1 MRSELHG
8 AIYTLDRTH
17 TPYIHVSPEKH
28 PIYEWA
34 MLGSNQRPL
43 PFEGSK
49 VPAAVYR
56 RVLNMR
62 VNKPISRQKHT
73 SLLRS
78 LPPFYAWVAARL
90 LHKVTYP
97 RDSSR

>member
-1 MRSELHG
+1 VAVFVNGFSFLHTQ
-8 AIYTLDRTH
+8 ADTTC
-17 TPYIHVSPEKH
+17 
-28 PIYEWA
+28 
-34 MLGSNQRPL
+34 
-43 PFEGSK
+43 EGSK

-73 SLLRS
+73 SILRS